1 MRLGLDARY
10 VYDHFPG
17 IGRYVVHLAHALA
30 DLPHNHTLVLLS
42 NPALPNTRH
51 DLTALRQRPNVE
63 FVETTAR
70 PFAPGEYRQ
79 IPALARA
86 LRLDMLHSPYY
97 LKPYGG
103 LPCPSVVTIYDLIGR
118 RFPHALPWRGR
129 WLFNVATGLAV
140 HTAQR
145 ILTISASARDD
156 VAHYYGIP
164 KDRIVVTHLAA
175 DERFCPQPPAV
186 IEAVRAKYGLP
197 ARYVLYL
204 GANKP
209 HKNLGRLVAAWA
221 GLEAGIAGHLVIA
234 GHYDPRYPAVQRL
247 VTAQGLSTRVHFLP
261 NVAEHDLPALY
272 SGAVV
277 FAFPSYYEG
286 FGLPPLEAM
295 ACGTPVVCA
304 NTSSLP
310 EVVGDAAM
318 TVDPYRV
325 DKMRAALHMVLDNPS
340 LHDYLRQRGIRQA
353 ARFSWTQTARVTLAV
368 YESVVQRSRS

>member
-1 MRLGLDARY
+1 MRIGLDARY

-17 IGRYVVHLAHALA
+17 IGRYVVHLSHALA
-30 DLPHNHTLVLLS
+30 DLPHDHTLVLLS
-42 NPALPNTRH
+42 NPALPNTRY
-51 DLTALRQRPNVE
+51 DMTTLRQRPNVE
-63 FVETTAR
+63 LVETTAR
-70 PFAPGEYRQ
+70 PFSPGEHRQ

-86 LRLDMLHSPYY
+86 LRLDVLHSPYY
-97 LKPYGG
+97 LKPYAG

-118 RFPHALPWRGR
+118 RYPGVLPWRGR
-129 WLFNVATGLAV
+129 WLFTITTGMAV
-140 HTAQR
+140 YTAQR

-156 VAHYYGIP
+156 IVHYYRVP
-164 KDRIVVTHLAA
+164 PERIVVTHLAA
-175 DERFCPQPPAV
+175 DARFAPQPPAV

-209 HKNLGRLVAAWA
+209 HKNLERLVAAWA
-221 GLEAGIAGHLVIA
+221 RLEEGVAGHLVIA
-234 GHYDPRYPAVQRL
+234 GHYDPRYPAVQQI
-247 VTAQGLSTRVHFLP
+247 VNEQGLTARVHFLP

-272 SGAVV
+272 GGATL

-310 EVVGDAAM
+310 EVVGDAAV
-318 TVDPYRV
+318 TVDPFDGV
-325 DKMRAALHMVLDNPS
+325 KMSAALRMVLENPA
-340 LHDYLRQRGIRQA
+340 LQAYLRRRGPQQA
-353 ARFSWTQTARVTLAV
+353 AQFSWQHTARTTLAV
-368 YESVVQRSRS
+368 YESLA